1 MCLPHIDIFRVYD
14 GKCSQ
19 CIVYGNPYDIYIKN
33 VWINSHHFK
42 ENYKQKWTV
51 FYKILTIKYRSL
63 YSVLIVELSFA
74 KNYNYIL
81 YRYMV

>member
-19 CIVYGNPYDIYIKN
+19 FIVYGNSYDLYIKN

-42 ENYKQKWTV
+42 ENQKQKMNSILQNTH
-51 FYKILTIKYRSL
+51 YK
-63 YSVLIVELSFA
+63 V
-74 KNYNYIL
+74 
-81 YRYMV
+81 